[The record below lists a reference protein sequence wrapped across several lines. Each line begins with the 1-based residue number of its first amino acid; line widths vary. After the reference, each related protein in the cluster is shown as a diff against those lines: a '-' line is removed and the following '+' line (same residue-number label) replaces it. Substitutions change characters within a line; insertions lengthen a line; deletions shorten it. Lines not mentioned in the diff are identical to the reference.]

1 MNKTKL
7 DKLLLIIVSIQTIL
21 MGISFIIQVLR
32 IYYGNEHT
40 FTRDICG
47 KYLLEILPVVII
59 WVLVI
64 ILAYVYFYIKSDKS
78 KNVAKVTNI
87 TKLNNLKAMCPNIN
101 NEDLKNEY
109 SLIEKENKNR
119 KTVSIINIVIVIIC
133 SLMGLGYIINVKHF
147 DASGDLI
154 KQAIDMGRHL
164 LPWCIISFTSLIFK
178 TLYEEY
184 SAKKEIAAIK
194 RIIKSNGKVKTSSNC
209 YK

>member
-64 ILAYVYFYIKSDKS
+64 ILAYVYFYIKS
-78 KNVAKVTNI
+78 
-87 TKLNNLKAMCPNIN
+87 
-101 NEDLKNEY
+101 
-109 SLIEKENKNR
+109 
-119 KTVSIINIVIVIIC
+119 IIFLF
-133 SLMGLGYIINVKHF
+133 S
-147 DASGDLI
+147 
-154 KQAIDMGRHL
+154 
-164 LPWCIISFTSLIFK
+164 
-178 TLYEEY
+178 
-184 SAKKEIAAIK
+184 
-194 RIIKSNGKVKTSSNC
+194 
-209 YK
+209 